1 MKRLLIMMLGISLV
15 FAGCGE
21 RGGSDAVITVEDPE
35 EYNPVDLVL
44 AAVKQTKAASSF
56 RVDFVLTLTGVPFF
70 GEFVQ
75 PGSIEQAA
83 NGDNSFVVDLS
94 DATAGGESFSEVV
107 DEAVDFVFEMRQ
119 VGDLLYLSLPE
130 EEMGS
135 YAETPWVSIARDQV
149 TEEELDYFESY
160 DPNEQ
165 LNFLLATDESASI
178 SLGEKVS
185 GLTATRISG
194 ESTFLEMLNSL
205 DVEERQE
212 MIDSFVSDVAS
223 QDAGEEEIISGLDKL
238 HVEFDVWIGEGGY
251 ILREVV
257 LLKNWYE
264 FFEAIDPGVSDVMD
278 ELEDFEMIIET
289 YYFDYGAPITIV
301 APPPEDVTP
310 YDGSIDDLLE

>member
-1 MKRLLIMMLGISLV
+1 MKRLLIVVLGISLV

-44 AAVKQTKAASSF
+44 AAVKQTEAASSF
-56 RVDFVLTLTGVPFF
+56 RVDMEFRLTDVPFV
-70 GEFVQ
+70 GDLIQ
-75 PGSIEQAA
+75 PVSIEQAA
-83 NGDNSFVVDLS
+83 NGDNSLVIDLS
-94 DATAGGESFSEVV
+94 DATVDGEGLTELVGY
-107 DEAVDFVFEMRQ
+107 AVEMRQ
-119 VGDLLYLSLPE
+119 VGDLLYLSLPQ
-130 EEMGS
+130 EEMGL
-135 YAETPWVSIARDQV
+135 YAETPWVSVARDQV
-149 TEEELDYFESY
+149 TEEELDYFESF

-165 LNFLLATDESASI
+165 LNFLLATDENATI
-178 SLGEKVS
+178 SLGQKVR

-194 ESTFLEMLNSL
+194 ESTFLDVLDSL

-212 MIDSFVSDVAS
+212 MIDSFVSDIAS
-223 QDAGEEEIISGLDKL
+223 QDAGEEEVISGLDQL
-238 HVEFDVWIGEGGY
+238 HVEFDVWIGEEGY

-257 LLKNWYE
+257 LLTNWFE
-264 FFEAIDPGVSDVMD
+264 FFEAIDPEASDAMD
-278 ELEDFEMIIET
+278 ELEDVEMFIES